1 MFLDEWGVPFGKQVR
16 LRQPGEGRTAG
27 VGVLPVGLPKPSTG
41 PGREGQQAGASD
53 G

>member
-1 MFLDEWGVPFGKQVR
+1 MR

-27 VGVLPVGLPKPSTG
+27 AGVLAVGLPKPSMG
-41 PGREGQQAGASD
+41 PGREEQAGASD